1 MNENVRKHEY
11 FYLKLGVPRGP
22 FTEQEFVEL
31 AKKGKIK
38 ASTSCIRN
46 DEPSKPANVFFG
58 KSWDKIEAFRKA
70 AKDKAVNA
78 KAELKKRKEVEKQK
92 NSEERQQR
100 KEITQ
105 KAVLERKNAIR
116 VKKKLQE
123 ENNLRAFINPL
134 IWQGHP
140 SALYYWKYHFFAIGC
155 FSVTMFCLLFGG
167 VSRIGGIGLLVGA
180 IGACPLIYAIL
191 DQKTRVYKLLNDRI
205 EMTRGIIA
213 RQVVEIEIVNI
224 RAVAMEQSFLER
236 IFGLGQVKVGSAGT
250 SNYEIIFFG
259 VRQPEDVKEMIR
271 KTRQL

>member
-1 MNENVRKHEY
+1 MTSLQNAKQTVAQHEY

-22 FTEQEFVEL
+22 FTEQQFVDL
-31 AKKGKIK
+31 AKEGKIK

-46 DEPSKPANVFFG
+46 EEPSKPANAFFG
-58 KSWDKIEAFRKA
+58 KSWAKIEVVRKTAEDQA
-70 AKDKAVNA
+70 AKA
-78 KAELKKRKEVEKQK
+78 KAELKRHKEVEKQK
-92 NSEERQQR
+92 NSEERQRR

-105 KAVLERKNAIR
+105 KAVLERKNATQ

-123 ENNLRAFINPL
+123 ENNPL

-140 SALYYWKYHFFAIGC
+140 SVLYYWGYHFFAIGC

-167 VSRIGGIGLLVGA
+167 FSITGAIGLLFGA
-180 IGACPLIYAIL
+180 IGACSLIYAIL
-191 DQKTRVYKLLNDRI
+191 DQKTRVYQLLNDRI

-213 RQVVEIEIVNI
+213 RQVVEIEIANI
-224 RAVAMEQSFLER
+224 RTVAMEQSFLER

-250 SNYEIIFFG
+250 NNYEIIFFG

>member
-92 NSEERQQR
+92 NKILRNDSNEKKSPRR
-100 KEITQ
+100 PCWKEKTQ
-105 KAVLERKNAIR
+105 
-116 VKKKLQE
+116 
-123 ENNLRAFINPL
+123 
-134 IWQGHP
+134 
-140 SALYYWKYHFFAIGC
+140 
-155 FSVTMFCLLFGG
+155 FG
-167 VSRIGGIGLLVGA
+167 
-180 IGACPLIYAIL
+180 
-191 DQKTRVYKLLNDRI
+191 
-205 EMTRGIIA
+205 
-213 RQVVEIEIVNI
+213 
-224 RAVAMEQSFLER
+224 
-236 IFGLGQVKVGSAGT
+236 
-250 SNYEIIFFG
+250 
-259 VRQPEDVKEMIR
+259 
-271 KTRQL
+271 